1 MQEVESSLHTTE
13 IHFYLLF
20 NLQFTSF
27 TSLNGLW
34 TGVEAVVDDAPTL
47 EPTFF

>member
-1 MQEVESSLHTTE
+1 MQEVESSPHTTE
-13 IHFYLLF
+13 INFHLLF

-27 TSLNGLW
+27 TSLNVCW